1 MKTYQKIVEQERVVK
16 QLEKISVEPPSKRHL
31 LQSSLAKL
39 DGPNYQYQAPIGRS
53 SRKSAY
59 SRLVFY
65 IPTAVAGLLLVA
77 WVASPILSSPNQAIT
92 SSNVA
97 TNPNTRPNGSIQNA
111 TNAIAAE
118 AASESQVDEQA
129 ISETLS
135 AANQIV
141 DQANLVVE
149 VSDEKG
155 L

>member
-65 IPTAVAGLLLVA
+65 IPTAVAGLILVA
-77 WVASPILSSPNQAIT
+77 WVASPILSRPNQAIT

-135 AANQIV
+135 AANQIE

>member
-65 IPTAVAGLLLVA
+65 IPTAVAGLILVA
-77 WVASPILSSPNQAIT
+77 WVASPILSRPNQAIT

>member
-1 MKTYQKIVEQERVVK
+1 
-16 QLEKISVEPPSKRHL
+16 
-31 LQSSLAKL
+31 
-39 DGPNYQYQAPIGRS
+39 
-53 SRKSAY
+53 
-59 SRLVFY
+59 LVFY
-65 IPTAVAGLLLVA
+65 IPTAVAGLILVA
-77 WVASPILSSPNQAIT
+77 WVASPSLNSPNQAIT

>member
-16 QLEKISVEPPSKRHL
+16 QLEKITVEPPSKRHL
-31 LQSSLAKL
+31 LHSTLAKL
-39 DGPNYQYQAPIGRS
+39 DDSNYQYQATRERTSKKP
-53 SRKSAY
+53 AY

-118 AASESQVDEQA
+118 AASESQIDEQA

>member
-1 MKTYQKIVEQERVVK
+1 MKTYQKIVEQESLVK
-16 QLEKISVEPPSKRHL
+16 QLEKITVEPPSKRHL

-39 DGPNYQYQAPIGRS
+39 DDSNYQYQAPIGRS

-65 IPTAVAGLLLVA
+65 IPTAVAGLILVA
-77 WVASPILSSPNQAIT
+77 WVASPSLNSPNQAIT

-118 AASESQVDEQA
+118 AASESQVDKQA

>member
-1 MKTYQKIVEQERVVK
+1 MKTYQKIVEQESLVK
-16 QLEKISVEPPSKRHL
+16 QLEKITVEPPSKRHL

-39 DGPNYQYQAPIGRS
+39 DDSNYQYQAPIGRS

-65 IPTAVAGLLLVA
+65 IPTAVAGLILVV

>member
-39 DGPNYQYQAPIGRS
+39 DGPNYQYQATIGRS

-65 IPTAVAGLLLVA
+65 IPTAVAGLILVA
-77 WVASPILSSPNQAIT
+77 WVASPSLNSPNQAIT

>member
-1 MKTYQKIVEQERVVK
+1 MKTYQKIVEQESLVK
-16 QLEKISVEPPSKRHL
+16 QLEKITVEPPSKRHL

-39 DGPNYQYQAPIGRS
+39 DDSNYQYQAPIGRS

-65 IPTAVAGLLLVA
+65 IPTAVAGLILVA
-77 WVASPILSSPNQAIT
+77 WVASPSLNSPNQAIT

-135 AANQIV
+135 AANEIV

>member
-1 MKTYQKIVEQERVVK
+1 MKTYQKIVEQESLVK
-16 QLEKISVEPPSKRHL
+16 QLEKITVEPPSKRHL

-65 IPTAVAGLLLVA
+65 IPTAVAGLILVA
-77 WVASPILSSPNQAIT
+77 WVASPSLNSPNQAIT